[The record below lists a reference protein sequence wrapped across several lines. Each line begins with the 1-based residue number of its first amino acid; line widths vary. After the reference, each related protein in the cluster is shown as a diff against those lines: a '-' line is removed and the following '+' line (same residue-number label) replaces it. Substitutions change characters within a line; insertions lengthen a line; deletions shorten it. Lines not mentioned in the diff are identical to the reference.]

1 MEILYLIGILILSYL
16 VYRLYKFSLTSQ
28 WDQIQWAFGFQYLL
42 MLGAVYG
49 QIAGT
54 IYDIPKEWIDK
65 IHNKEIIL
73 KLSIY

>member
-42 MLGAVYG
+42 MLGGVLG
-49 QIAGT
+49 V
-54 IYDIPKEWIDK
+54 IYVIL
-65 IHNKEIIL
+65 HFII
-73 KLSIY
+73 KYW